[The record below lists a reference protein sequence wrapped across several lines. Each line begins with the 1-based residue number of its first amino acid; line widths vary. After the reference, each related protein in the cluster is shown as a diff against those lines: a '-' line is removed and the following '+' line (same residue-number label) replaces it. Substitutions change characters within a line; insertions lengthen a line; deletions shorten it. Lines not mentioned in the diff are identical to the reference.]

1 MLSMLRECSAN
12 CGRGWSVARIIE
24 ASLVLGLKEEL
35 AIPHRWHHS
44 KLTGFHFGIR
54 PSVAADLKAAVA
66 RLNAGLGPDQPRWTQ
81 GRVVEACFFAQ
92 YNAIRKLASDANEPH
107 HQSGQQRRAN
117 CDEALDLAMA
127 LIEAAKP

>member
-1 MLSMLRECSAN
+1 MKRIPLAKRYIRLRHNTLSMLRECSAN

-35 AIPHRWHHS
+35 AVPHRWHHS

-81 GRVVEACFFAQ
+81 GHVVEACFFSQ
-92 YNAIRKLASDANEPH
+92 YNAIRKLASDA
-107 HQSGQQRRAN
+107 
-117 CDEALDLAMA
+117 
-127 LIEAAKP
+127 KP